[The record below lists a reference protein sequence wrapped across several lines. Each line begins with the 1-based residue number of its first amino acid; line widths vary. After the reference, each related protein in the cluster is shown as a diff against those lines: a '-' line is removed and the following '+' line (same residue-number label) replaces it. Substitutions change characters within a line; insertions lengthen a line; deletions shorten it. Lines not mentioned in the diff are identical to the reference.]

1 MNSARIRDATVA
13 WRYHVTSLD
22 ARSATNAQAQAPRMT
37 ADTGTATPR
46 GGAVDA
52 RIAIG
57 ASQSA
62 AAATCREDQPRGS
75 RQRESAVVHASAP
88 PQSTAAWPSSTPD
101 NVAMRAAV
109 QGWREKCRKST
120 AAG

>member
-13 WRYHVTSLD
+13 WRYHVTSLG
-22 ARSATNAQAQAPRMT
+22 ARSAANAQAQAPRMT

-46 GGAVDA
+46 GAAVDA
-52 RIAIG
+52 IIAIG

-62 AAATCREDQPRGS
+62 AAARCRESYLRGS
-75 RQRESAVVHASAP
+75 HKHEIAIAHASAP
-88 PQSTAAWPSSTPD
+88 PQSTAACPSSTPD

-109 QGWREKCRKST
+109 H
-120 AAG
+120 